1 MEEETQFV
9 PFAIHIAQSDAAWL
23 AAWAPDPRAL
33 GAHAMGLAALR
44 GLLAEDMPRDGQPLG
59 GEIQHARALI
69 DNARATREIPPG
81 LRPSNRRIDSSAILG
96 DRIVSTD
103 PFHGDTAADFM
114 RRRVSRLEERLENID
129 RRVENVTEVAYAVEK
144 AQTETAV
151 RLNAATTAGATFRKR
166 VAALLAAIYRPQ
178 AGDQVDI
185 IDRANNTIITT
196 EVVQYVA
203 ADGPAVGNHDEDTD
217 FIHRA
222 DPHRYILPHVE
233 V

>member
-1 MEEETQFV
+1 MEDENPQFV

-44 GLLAEDMPRDGQPLG
+44 GLLAEDMPKDGQPLG

-69 DNARATREIPPG
+69 DNARAGGEVLRASDLTGAEIFGNDPADIQ
-81 LRPSNRRIDSSAILG
+81 RKRINSLESRIALLENDAEHAS
-96 DRIVSTD
+96 DRI
-103 PFHGDTAADFM
+103 AA
-114 RRRVSRLEERLENID
+114 LETR
-129 RRVENVTEVAYAVEK
+129 
-144 AQTETAV
+144 QTETAL
-151 RLNAATTAGATFRKR
+151 RLNAATTAGAAFRKR

-178 AGDQVDI
+178 PGDEVDI
-185 IDRANNTIITT
+185 IDRANDEIITT
-196 EVVQYVA
+196 EIVQYVS
-203 ADGPAVGNHDEDTD
+203 ADGPAVGNHDEGTD